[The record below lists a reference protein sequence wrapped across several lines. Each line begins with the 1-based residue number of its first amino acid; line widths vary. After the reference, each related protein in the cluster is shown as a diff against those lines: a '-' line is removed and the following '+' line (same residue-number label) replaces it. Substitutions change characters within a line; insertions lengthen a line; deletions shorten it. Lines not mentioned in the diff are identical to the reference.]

1 MKFKH
6 NNRCFYYLFYSELRH
21 NQYQCVDNKHLIYQH
36 TFTFVSRAKLK
47 GKFLLNTCMLLGHAS
62 IYIMDNGILTACK

>member
-6 NNRCFYYLFYSELRH
+6 NNRCFYYLFNSELRH

-36 TFTFVSRAKLK
+36 TFTFGSRAKLK

-62 IYIMDNGILTACK
+62 IYVMDNEILTACK

>member
-47 GKFLLNTCMLLGHAS
+47 GKFFIKYMYAAWTCF
-62 IYIMDNGILTACK
+62 YIRNG